1 VIAGAV
7 LFNGNGRIA
16 DSALPVV
23 AITAPVVTGAPVLE
37 TISASV
43 VPIPR
48 PQP

>member
-1 VIAGAV
+1 V
-7 LFNGNGRIA
+7 
-16 DSALPVV
+16 
-23 AITAPVVTGAPVLE
+23 ITAPVVTGAPVLE